1 MARQFKY
8 ISQETINEEEENDY
22 IKLETILTEIIKNIK
37 KSLSFDRTEALKA
50 INLLNGFSIAHN
62 LNKINLT
69 KIPKT
74 QDGYVTFLTDYL
86 EELLL
91 DDSVDMYA
99 DFFTKKATGKLSDQE
114 YYNIQ
119 DMVNNIKKTVNSS
132 TTLDK
137 KLKQMILDKIN
148 ELISALDQSLT
159 KLEKTKLIVSEIN
172 GMIKATHD
180 DVLKPM
186 SETLTNFM
194 NKLNPLKKE
203 NKQIGYKQEIVDVEV
218 TEIGQIEDKI
228 E

>member
-8 ISQETINEEEENDY
+8 ISQETINEEQENDY
-22 IKLETILTEIIKNIK
+22 IKLEVILTEIIKNINTN
-37 KSLSFDRTEALKA
+37 LSFDRAEALKA

-62 LNKINLT
+62 LKKINLT
-69 KIPKT
+69 KMPKT
-74 QDGYVTFLTDYL
+74 EDEYITCLTNYL

-91 DDSVDMYA
+91 DDNVDMYA
-99 DFFTKKATGKLSDQE
+99 DFFTKKATGKLSDKE
-114 YYNIQ
+114 YYEIQ
-119 DMVNNIKKTVNSS
+119 NFINNIKKTVHDS
-132 TTLDK
+132 TTLDE

-148 ELISALDQSLT
+148 ELLSVLDQSLT
-159 KLEKTKLIVSEIN
+159 KLEKTKFLVHEIN

-186 SETLTNFM
+186 SETFTNFM

-203 NKQIGYKQEIVDVEV
+203 NKQIGYQEDILDVEV
-218 TEIGQIEDKI
+218 TEISQIENKT